1 MNIFVM
7 VDMEGVSGI
16 VRPSQVMP
24 DGADYHPS
32 RLSATP
38 N

>member
-16 VRPSQVMP
+16 CRTSQVSS
-24 DGADYHPS
+24 GSVEEA
-32 RLSATP
+32 L
-38 N
+38 NLL